1 MYDFDVVF
9 IGSGHACWHAA
20 LMLRKGGKRVAF
32 VEEDTVAGTC
42 TNFGCNAKILLDT
55 PFDYVD
61 GLERFKG
68 MGVDEVPAVNWSELM
83 AYKKKIV
90 NPMHKVL
97 EGMFA
102 QAGIPVY
109 HAHGSLVDAHTV
121 QAGDKRITAE
131 YIVLGTGEHP
141 RKLDIPGAELIHDSR
156 DFLDLDQFPRRIAFI
171 GGGIISMEF
180 ASIAAKLGSQTTVI
194 QHDDQVLRMYPQK
207 YVARVVEKMKSEG
220 VTFLMNH
227 DVAKVSEVAGA
238 YEVTFADG
246 STLQT
251 DYVLGATGRQP
262 NVEGLGLEQLGIKF
276 SPRGIE
282 VDDHMRTSVP
292 NVYASGDCVMK
303 RIPKLT
309 PTATFESNY
318 VATQILGLST
328 APIKYP
334 AIPNLVFTLPR
345 ISQVGVTLD
354 EAEKNPDLWRT
365 ETVEYGKRLLF
376 EAKNEADA
384 EFTFVFSK
392 ETGLLAGAAFY
403 GEDAG
408 VWADIAA
415 LVIGQKLSGLAL
427 SQLVFTFPTESQ
439 GMLSLLIPLLP
450 LK

>member
-1 MYDFDVVF
+1 MYDYDVVF

-20 LMLRKGGKRVAF
+20 LMLRKAGKKVAF

-61 GLERFKG
+61 GLQRFQG
-68 MGVDEVPAVNWSELM
+68 MGIDQVPSVNWAQLM
-83 AYKKKIV
+83 SYKKKVV

-102 QAGIPVY
+102 QAGMPVY
-109 HAHGSLVDAHTV
+109 HAHGSLVDTHTV
-121 QAGDKRITAE
+121 QAGSERITAD

-141 RKLDIPGAELIHDSR
+141 RKLDISGSELIHDSR

-171 GGGIISMEF
+171 GAGIISMEF
-180 ASIAAKLGSQTTVI
+180 ASIAAQLGAETTVI

-207 YVARVVEKMKSEG
+207 YVSRVVTKMKSQG
-220 VTFLMNH
+220 VTFMLDH
-227 DVAKVSEVAGA
+227 DVAQVRKSGDATEV
-238 YEVTFADG
+238 VFADG
-246 STLQT
+246 TSLVT

-262 NVEGLGLEQLGIKF
+262 NVDGLGLEQLGIKF
-276 SPRGIE
+276 SQRGIE

-318 VATQILGLST
+318 IATQILGLST
-328 APIKYP
+328 APIQYP
-334 AIPNLVFTLPR
+334 VIPNLVFTLPR
-345 ISQVGVTLD
+345 ISQVGVSLD
-354 EAEKNPDLWRT
+354 EAQRHPDLWRV

-376 EAKNEADA
+376 EAKNEADT
-384 EFTFVFSK
+384 EFSFVFSK

-408 VWADIAA
+408 VWADLAT
-415 LVIGQKLSGLAL
+415 LVINQKLTGLAL
-427 SQLVFTFPTESQ
+427 SQMVFTFPTESQ

-450 LK
+450 LQ